1 MKIPVGCRDRCLH
14 QRICLGGTSEK
25 TNYGNVMEIRGHLG
39 EKLDHW
45 RLVGVLL
52 AELEG
57 QLKGAIL
64 KGSLVGTEDHSV
76 PQHNVVLPWSSR
88 HPSRRVLLLEQ
99 EIEQQLC
106 LN

>member
-1 MKIPVGCRDRCLH
+1 
-14 QRICLGGTSEK
+14 
-25 TNYGNVMEIRGHLG
+25 MEIRDHLG
-39 EKLDHW
+39 EELDHR
-45 RLVGVLL
+45 RLVRVLL

-57 QLKGAIL
+57 QLESAIL
-64 KGSLVGTEDHSV
+64 KGGLVGTEDHSV

-106 LN
+106 LNR

>member
-1 MKIPVGCRDRCLH
+1 MDIRD
-14 QRICLGGTSEK
+14 
-25 TNYGNVMEIRGHLG
+25 HLG

-45 RLVGVLL
+45 RLVRVLL

-57 QLKGAIL
+57 QLEGAIL

-99 EIEQQLC
+99 EIETTVALELIIVILLTASKC
-106 LN
+106 T